1 MWVTSNHKITLKRL
15 CYLGFR
21 WRVPFSCILF
31 CGYVYVSSVLKFS
44 GTVYVTLRSFHWKI
58 NDQPK
63 TTHQISPGFCIWLFS
78 ARKSDSSLSPLA
90 VRKCFLTDTCASAL
104 TFCLCPPT
112 LNDKVK
118 NLLVQKYCVLPFD
131 IISCQLLL
139 LLCLFLAWSN
149 IILMLCWKKKKHNC
163 CPLGKQS
170 ERQIAYVHE
179 HVELSWQ
186 LLFLLFY
193 PWSYQHYFP
202 LKQTQCFEVMSSL
215 SPWSTGKLSRP
226 DNGQKGIHFVSE
238 GVRIL
243 MCHNFCCQIKHT

>member
-149 IILMLCWKKKKHNC
+149 IILMLCWKKK
-163 CPLGKQS
+163 
-170 ERQIAYVHE
+170 
-179 HVELSWQ
+179 
-186 LLFLLFY
+186 
-193 PWSYQHYFP
+193 
-202 LKQTQCFEVMSSL
+202 
-215 SPWSTGKLSRP
+215 STT
-226 DNGQKGIHFVSE
+226 V
-238 GVRIL
+238 V
-243 MCHNFCCQIKHT
+243 C